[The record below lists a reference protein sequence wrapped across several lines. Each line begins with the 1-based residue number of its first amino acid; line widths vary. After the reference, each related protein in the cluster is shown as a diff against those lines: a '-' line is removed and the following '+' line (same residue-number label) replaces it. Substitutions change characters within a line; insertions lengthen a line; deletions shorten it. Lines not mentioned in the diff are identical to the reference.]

1 VAELQAERTARA
13 AAQAEREAEKAAAIK
28 AKRLAAKAPPAK
40 AAPKAK
46 ATAEKKR
53 GGGFNPIPSVVALGA
68 AVVLLGGNE
77 TEASSAAPAPVTAPT
92 TGKAKPAKP
101 VDVPAA
107 KPIVKATYK
116 APWAKKE
123 FDAAPGLAVDEKATR
138 APKPEPFKAPWA
150 KKEFD
155 AAPGLAVDEK
165 PEPVPKPEPV
175 KWSPAQWTSSEF
187 AQATGLSVDER
198 SVIER
203 AEKVLAKSD
212 RLLALPEA
220 APKAA
225 IIVATE
231 TKKKRGLWKRLR
243 GKD

>member
-1 VAELQAERTARA
+1 M
-13 AAQAEREAEKAAAIK
+13 
-28 AKRLAAKAPPAK
+28 
-40 AAPKAK
+40 
-46 ATAEKKR
+46 
-53 GGGFNPIPSVVALGA
+53 
-68 AVVLLGGNE
+68 
-77 TEASSAAPAPVTAPT
+77 
-92 TGKAKPAKP
+92 
-101 VDVPAA
+101 DVPAA
-107 KPIVKATYK
+107 KPIVKATY
-116 APWAKKE
+116 
-123 FDAAPGLAVDEKATR
+123 
-138 APKPEPFKAPWA
+138 KAPWA

-212 RLLALPEA
+212 RLLELPEA